1 MRRAKIFRPF
11 LAACLLVIWL
21 APAHGA
27 GEAAPASM
35 VIEDLHEALLT
46 VMREAEELGFKGR
59 FEKLEGPLGRAFDHE
74 RMIRV
79 ASGPFWRKATDEE
92 KRDLLDAFRRMSLS
106 TYAARFK
113 SYKGH
118 EFEIQGTR
126 PGPQETA
133 LVSTRIVSS
142 GSDPVEIVYVMKE
155 SDGQWR
161 VADVLLENSISEL
174 AVRRSEYR
182 AILKKDGV
190 PGLIAALNQKAEDL
204 RTDAN

>member
-1 MRRAKIFRPF
+1 MRCALILRPL
-11 LAACLLVIWL
+11 LAAFLVAIWCV
-21 APAHGA
+21 PARGA
-27 GEAAPASM
+27 GEAAPATM
-35 VIEDLHEALLT
+35 VVEALHEALLS
-46 VMREAEELGFKGR
+46 VMREADSLGFEGR
-59 FEKLEGPLGRAFDHE
+59 FEKLEDPIDRAFDHE

-92 KRDLLDAFRRMSLS
+92 KRDLLSAFRLLSVS

-113 SYKGH
+113 SYKGQR
-118 EFEIQGTR
+118 FEILETR

-133 LVSTRIVSS
+133 LVSTRIVSPE
-142 GSDPVEIVYVMKE
+142 GDPVEIVYVMKE

-182 AILKKDGV
+182 SILKRSGV
-190 PGLIAALNQKAEDL
+190 SGLIATLNEKSEDL
-204 RTDAN
+204 RQDAN